1 MIDENALRTESDVDM
16 TGTIGA
22 ILLLLRI
29 VRMTAIVTI
38 IILRIDGMK
47 RIGIGVATKIEMKR
61 TGEKGSGTDK
71 MIKMTSTEKDTK
83 KIEEIT
89 HNIFQR

>member
-1 MIDENALRTESDVDM
+1 MADENTLRIESDVDM
-16 TGTIGA
+16 TEATGA
-22 ILLLLRI
+22 NLLLLRI
-29 VRMTAIVTI
+29 VRVTATI
-38 IILRIDGMK
+38 IIIVIILQ